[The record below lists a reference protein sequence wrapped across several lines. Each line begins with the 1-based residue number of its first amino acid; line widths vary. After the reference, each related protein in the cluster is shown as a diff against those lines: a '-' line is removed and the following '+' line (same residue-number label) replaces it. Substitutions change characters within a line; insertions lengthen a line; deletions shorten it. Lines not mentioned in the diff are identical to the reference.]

1 MIDARIVLVGTTHPG
16 NIGSAA
22 RAMKTMGL
30 HDLVLVAP
38 RQAPDAEAEARATG
52 ASDVLERARIVDTL
66 EEAIGDC
73 HLVIGASA
81 RTRRLGVEAVGPRQ
95 AAAEVAALPEGTRA
109 ALLFGRERT
118 GLTNEELDRCHQ
130 LLHIPANPEYSSL
143 NVAAAV
149 QLLAYELR
157 MASLDTETP
166 SPGGRSQGPYATAD
180 ELEQLYGHFERVLL
194 EIGFLDPANPRHL
207 MRRIRRLFARAR
219 PDRNEVNIFRGIL
232 SAVEGR
238 GSAPRRARE
247 RDDSTD

>member
-1 MIDARIVLVGTTHPG
+1 MLDTRIVLVGTTHPG

-30 HDLVLVAP
+30 HDLVLVSP
-38 RQAPDAEAEARATG
+38 RKPPDAEAEARASG
-52 ASDVLERARIVDTL
+52 ASDILARARTVETL
-66 EEAIGDC
+66 DEAIADC
-73 HLVIGASA
+73 HLVIGSSA
-81 RTRRLGVEAVGPRQ
+81 RSRRLGAEALGPRK
-95 AAAEVAALPEGTRA
+95 AAGEVAGLPAGSRA

-130 LLHIPANPEYSSL
+130 LLHIPANPDYSSL

-149 QLLAYELR
+149 QLLSYELR
-157 MASLDTETP
+157 MASLESETP
-166 SPGGRSQGPYATAD
+166 KTSARNQGPYATAD
-180 ELEQLYGHFERVLL
+180 ELEKLYAHFERVLL
-194 EIGFLDPANPRHL
+194 DIGFLDPANPRHL

-219 PDRNEVNIFRGIL
+219 TDRNEVNIFRGIL

-247 RDDSTD
+247 RDEDTD